1 MAWVSKA
8 LSASRAAKSRSL
20 SSGATPM
27 LSWRC
32 PGSRTKRTRFPS
44 ASTRATILVVSPPL
58 DRPMACVRVPPRA
71 PVPCW
76 CTRTIVPSTITYSKS
91 ASADTAS
98 KILPKT
104 PSRLHRRNLRKA
116 EFHFPKDSG
125 RSRHGAP
132 TRTIQRTASRKSRLS
147 AADLPGSPA
156 LPGTCGAIRSH
167 WSSRRT
173 IRSKG
178 HLLVG
183 SLEPNVS
190 SGGNSPI
197 DFECQQAL
205 APECPKGKVVQNLL
219 PVAGLMRG
227 QQRFRR
233 VPVEGVVRF
242 VEPVTR
248 ALAVAED
255 PFKIALGTD
264 PVVRP
269 AVCSPRPRTGSDQGS
284 LGVDGGG
291 GSRME

>member
-1 MAWVSKA
+1 MDDCGEARVGFVVARGDAQRIDQS
-8 LSASRAAKSRSL
+8 LPSR
-20 SSGATPM
+20 
-27 LSWRC
+27 
-32 PGSRTKRTRFPS
+32 KRG
-44 ASTRATILVVSPPL
+44 ATILVVRPPR
-58 DRPMACVRVPPRA
+58 DRPMACVWVPPRA

-91 ASADTAS
+91 ASADKAS

-104 PSRLHRRNLRKA
+104 PSRLHRRNLRKT
-116 EFHFPKDSG
+116 EFHFPKYSG

-190 SGGNSPI
+190 STGNSPI

-205 APECPKGKVVQNLL
+205 VLQLDFPFGSSVQVHHPTSYTASSGVFPRRIRTECVREVKRFHNEKGKGNCS
-219 PVAGLMRG
+219 
-227 QQRFRR
+227 
-233 VPVEGVVRF
+233 
-242 VEPVTR
+242 TR
-248 ALAVAED
+248 
-255 PFKIALGTD
+255 P
-264 PVVRP
+264 
-269 AVCSPRPRTGSDQGS
+269 
-284 LGVDGGG
+284 
-291 GSRME
+291 SR

>member
-1 MAWVSKA
+1 MP
-8 LSASRAAKSRSL
+8 
-20 SSGATPM
+20 T

-32 PGSRTKRTRFPS
+32 PGSRTTLTRLPS
-44 ASTRATILVVSPPL
+44 ASTRATILVVSPPR

-76 CTRTIVPSTITYSKS
+76 CTRTIVPSTITASKS
-91 ASADTAS
+91 ASADKAS

-104 PSRLHRRNLRKA
+104 PSRLHRRNLRKT

-178 HLLVG
+178 NLLVG

-190 SGGNSPI
+190 STGNSPI

-205 APECPKGKVVQNLL
+205 VDP
-219 PVAGLMRG
+219 G
-227 QQRFRR
+227 QDKAVLDQ
-233 VPVEGVVRF
+233 PVEI
-242 VEPVTR
+242 E
-248 ALAVAED
+248 LAHHAMVGQD
-255 PFKIALGTD
+255 RLLD
-264 PVVRP
+264 VL
-269 AVCSPRPRTGSDQGS
+269 D
-284 LGVDGGG
+284 L
-291 GSRME
+291 

>member
-1 MAWVSKA
+1 MP
-8 LSASRAAKSRSL
+8 
-20 SSGATPM
+20 T

-32 PGSRTKRTRFPS
+32 PGSRTKRTRLPS
-44 ASTRATILVVSPPL
+44 ASTRATILVVSPPR

-104 PSRLHRRNLRKA
+104 PPRLHRRNLRKT

-132 TRTIQRTASRKSRLS
+132 TRTIQRPASRKSRLS

-178 HLLVG
+178 NLLVG

-190 SGGNSPI
+190 STGNSPI

-205 APECPKGKVVQNLL
+205 VRNLEAGNQPGRGLRHQPDQLIHGQRQNAEHQMAHHLRRAANPHCPGPEVILQPSVGPLSGGAFGVADRLGEAEPEPLAQGLL
-219 PVAGLMRG
+219 GCAFLLAAGIAAD
-227 QQRFRR
+227 
-233 VPVEGVVRF
+233 VEV
-242 VEPVTR
+242 
-248 ALAVAED
+248 
-255 PFKIALGTD
+255 
-264 PVVRP
+264 
-269 AVCSPRPRTGSDQGS
+269 
-284 LGVDGGG
+284 
-291 GSRME
+291 